1 MNTSH
6 SVFIKRLR
14 MQVDLSGIA
23 QWLDSFRPEIAAQSN
38 SSREQGQVVWL
49 PWHSK
54 LIGAHAQAKWE
65 SFRHEMD
72 GSVFACLADREGCR
86 QLMRDLAGRT
96 DFVPEATWLAILRDE
111 QGNEQ
116 PLATIQGLLANHG
129 YGSIQNIG
137 VIPSWRGRGL
147 GKELLRRCL
156 SGYRDNGCRS
166 VSLEVTTHNLAAIR
180 LYESVGFRVIET
192 VFKYCYLY

>member
-14 MQVDLSGIA
+14 MQVDLGGIA
-23 QWLDSFRPEIAAQSN
+23 KWLDSARPEVVAQSD
-38 SSREQGQVVWL
+38 SSRGRGQVVWL

-54 LIGAHAQAKWE
+54 LIGGHAQAKWE

-96 DFVPEATWLAILRDE
+96 DFVPEATWLAIFRDE

-166 VSLEVTTHNLAAIR
+166 VSLEVTTHNFAAIR

>member
-23 QWLDSFRPEIAAQSN
+23 QWLDSVRPEVVVPSD
-38 SSREQGQVVWL
+38 SSVGLGQVVWM
-49 PWHSK
+49 PWHSR
-54 LIGAHAQAKWE
+54 LIGPHAQAKWE
-65 SFRHEMD
+65 SFRQEMD

-86 QLMRDLAGRT
+86 QLMRDLSGRS
-96 DFVPEATWLAILRDE
+96 DFVPEATWLAMLRDE

-116 PLATIQGLLANHG
+116 PIATIQGLRSSPS

-137 VIPSWRGRGL
+137 VIPSWRGKGL
-147 GKELLRRCL
+147 GKELIRRCL
-156 SGYRDNGCRS
+156 SGYRDNGCRH

-180 LYESVGFRVIET
+180 LYESVGFQVIET